1 LPSALAVS
9 DFGAVE
15 RRAAAR
21 AARYARSLMFAAAAA
36 GPQPAAHER
45 FSRETTL
52 LSSWR
57 LFECYASRSRPGLGM
72 VGVDVVGG
80 DVGHLVGI
88 GQKLAGDDVGTLLYG
103 QGEIAIGLGIASLVF
118 DLELDALVVGAV
130 IIEARQPIGLAE
142 LPVIEQVAGDRVI
155 GIQT

>member
-1 LPSALAVS
+1 V
-9 DFGAVE
+9 
-15 RRAAAR
+15 
-21 AARYARSLMFAAAAA
+21 
-36 GPQPAAHER
+36 
-45 FSRETTL
+45 
-52 LSSWR
+52 
-57 LFECYASRSRPGLGM
+57 
-72 VGVDVVGG
+72 VGIDVVGG
-80 DVGHLVGI
+80 DVGQLVGI
-88 GQKLAGDDVGTLLYG
+88 EQKLVGDDVGTLLYG